1 MKCSKCGA
9 QCNDN
14 LAFCLECGNPLQLM
28 ADFNLIEKELAN
40 SIGEFMDEME
50 EDKEQDIDFE
60 EDNMKTIDVPLDE
73 INMGLKVVDINRG
86 MSKSD
91 IDIDDDFMFDDDEE
105 EDIQPVY
112 VPKKNR
118 NNKRNSKK
126 NNKKK
131 YIIIASAI
139 AFIVSIIA
147 IVLVFVLGGDDKNKK
162 PTVKDFAY
170 YLELAEDGEK
180 DAKYDGALDNALLAL
195 ENAKTDE
202 EKVKARLLIKKIY
215 EAQKYTGDYYME
227 NLEELYKLGENSKEN
242 ASILLSY
249 YAKKKNIAGLLSMF
263 DIVSEEEAK
272 TILGEQFV
280 EKPEINLP
288 AGEYKNVI
296 NVEISADKDA
306 TIYYAVFKDGEEP
319 KYEEYKRP
327 IEIRDLGSVTVATYA
342 VTAEG
347 MVSYKANCTY
357 SIVEGQNEGPAVTP
371 EAGTYKEPTKITVSV
386 PEGSKAY
393 YTYDGS
399 KPDKNSTEYTEP
411 VDMVRGVHTFKVV
424 VIDKYGNSSEV
435 TSVQYNLKLSR
446 NETVSTAK
454 EKIWNQY
461 LTNGLI
467 NAEGVTAD
475 GSVIEISYH
484 NALDIDND
492 EYYVY
497 QVIAKSADG
506 TTTTAVT
513 YCGVN
518 TYDGTVVIGLIE
530 DGESFLI
537 PEAE

>member
-50 EDKEQDIDFE
+50 DEKEQDIDV
-60 EDNMKTIDVPLDE
+60 DGDDMKTIDVPLDE
-73 INMGLKVVDINRG
+73 INMGLKVVDINRS
-86 MSKSD
+86 MPKSD
-91 IDIDDDFMFDDDEE
+91 IDIDDEDE

-112 VPKKNR
+112 VPRKNK

-131 YIIIASAI
+131 YIIIACVA
-139 AFIVSIIA
+139 AFLVAVIA
-147 IVLVFVLGGDDKNKK
+147 IVLVVVLGGNDKEKE
-162 PTVKDFAY
+162 PAVKNFAY
-170 YLELAEDGEK
+170 YYEMAEDDSK
-180 DAKYDGALDNALLAL
+180 SKKFDSALDNALLAL
-195 ENAKTDE
+195 E
-202 EKVKARLLIKKIY
+202 KAEGNENIVMTRLLIKNIY
-215 EAQKYTGDYYME
+215 EQQNFTGSQYME
-227 NLEELYKLGENSKEN
+227 NLEELFKLGENSKEN
-242 ASILLSY
+242 ATILLSY
-249 YAKKKNIAGLLSMF
+249 YAKKNNIAGLINLF

-272 TILGEQFV
+272 AILGDQFV

-296 NVEISADKDA
+296 NVEISAVKDS
-306 TIYYAVFKDGEEP
+306 TIYYAVIKENEEP

-327 IEIRDLGSVTVATYA
+327 VEIRDLGSVTVVTYA
-342 VTAEG
+342 VTSEG
-347 MVSYKANCTY
+347 LVSYKANCTY
-357 SIVEGQNEGPAVTP
+357 NIVEGQNEGPSVSP
-371 EAGTYKEPTKITVSV
+371 EAGTYKEPTKITVAV
-386 PEGSKAY
+386 PDGAKAY

-411 VDMVRGVHTFKVV
+411 VDMQKGVHTFKVIT
-424 VIDKYGNSSEV
+424 IDKYGNSSEV

-446 NETVSTAK
+446 NETVTTAK
-454 EKIWNQY
+454 EKIWNHY
-461 LTNGLI
+461 LANGLI

-475 GSVIEISYH
+475 GSIIEISYY
-484 NALDIDND
+484 NAMDIDNG

-518 TYDGTVVIGLIE
+518 TFDGTVIVGLIE

-537 PEAE
+537 PDAE